1 MNINALM
8 AFRAIVAEGSVAA
21 AAQRLNRSQPAV
33 SRMIA
38 VLEHELKLRLFHRTR
53 RRLALSDEGRAF
65 YKETE
70 RILSG
75 LNEIPKIA
83 ADIRERRQS
92 DLRLV
97 AMPRAVFAWVN
108 PAIEAFHRR
117 NPDVRISVDVARH
130 QDMENWLTG
139 RHYDFGIGVLPAQ
152 HAAIETTEV
161 FRAPLCAIVRKGDR
175 LARRGQVTI
184 ADLVSQP
191 LIGISAGL
199 MPRDQVDQ
207 LFRGAGL
214 KPVYGIETT
223 STYLAAGLV
232 AAGAGLALFDNV
244 SAAVEPARVVC
255 VPLAPPQWVP
265 FGLLRPRHARDD
277 GTAKAFVQQLQD
289 TARELVRTHG
299 VRLSIVE

>member
-38 VLEHELKLRLFHRTR
+38 LLEHELRLRLFHRTR
-53 RRLALSDEGRAF
+53 RRLALSEEGRAF

-83 ADIRERRQS
+83 SDIRERRQS

-108 PAIEAFHRR
+108 PAIQAFHRQ
-117 NPDVRISVDVARH
+117 NPEVRISVDVARH

-152 HAAIETTEV
+152 HAAIETVEV
-161 FRAPLCAIVRKGDR
+161 FRAPLCVLVRKGDP
-175 LARRGQVTI
+175 LARRAHLSLGDVAKQRLI
-184 ADLVSQP
+184 A
-191 LIGISAGL
+191 ISAGL
-199 MPRDQVDQ
+199 MPREQVDQ
-207 LFRGAGL
+207 LFRDAGL
-214 KPVYGIETT
+214 KSAYGIETT

-232 AAGAGLALFDNV
+232 AAGAGIALFDNV

-255 VPLAPPQWVP
+255 VPLTPPQWVS

-277 GTAKAFVQQLQD
+277 AVAKAFVQQLRD
-289 TARELVRTHG
+289 TAHQLVRTLG
-299 VRLSIVE
+299 VRLSTAP

>member
-21 AAQRLNRSQPAV
+21 AAQRLNRSQPAI

-38 VLEHELKLRLFHRTR
+38 LLEHELKLRLFHRTR
-53 RRLALSDEGRAF
+53 RRLALSEEGRAF

-70 RILSG
+70 RILAG

-83 ADIRERRQS
+83 SDIRERRQS

-108 PAIEAFHRR
+108 PAIEAFHRQ
-117 NPDVRISVDVARH
+117 NPEVRISVDVARH

-161 FRAPLCAIVRKGDR
+161 FRAPLCALVRKGDP
-175 LARRGQVTI
+175 LARRSRLGIGDVAKQRLI
-184 ADLVSQP
+184 A
-191 LIGISAGL
+191 ISAGL

-207 LFRGAGL
+207 LFRDAGL
-214 KPVYGIETT
+214 RPDYSIETT

-232 AAGAGLALFDNV
+232 AAGAGVAVFDNV
-244 SAAVEPARVVC
+244 SAAVEPSRLVC
-255 VPLAPPQWVP
+255 VPLDPRQWVP

-277 GTAKAFVQQLQD
+277 STATAFVQQLQD
-289 TARELVRTHG
+289 IARQLVRTHG
-299 VRLSIVE
+299 VRLSTAV